1 MVAPKTLHLVGACI
15 DDVEKLAAHRDHP
28 VARGAFRL
36 GGADQS
42 EADRYRHVS
51 ALVHCKR
58 YITVSAV
65 TWVHGRLQGGGLVGI
80 SDVLKL
86 AIAKVFE
93 TPTESAEHLL
103 LDLFASHPLW
113 IDALL
118 DH

>member
-1 MVAPKTLHLVGACI
+1 MVAAKALHFVGAGI
-15 DDVEKLAAHRDHP
+15 DDVEKLAAYRDHP

-65 TWVHGRLQGGGLVGI
+65 SWVHGRLRAKTALARCQARVTKPGRETGLA
-80 SDVLKL
+80 SANAVLV
-86 AIAKVFE
+86 I
-93 TPTESAEHLL
+93 
-103 LDLFASHPLW
+103 
-113 IDALL
+113 
-118 DH
+118 